1 MIRKLLIAAGSCV
14 VVGYL
19 GLSAYTNY
27 HDRNYATQSASRAAH
42 SVENGRIRVLLDKK
56 ACYYC
61 HSNEA
66 TLPGYSSLPGM
77 KQLSS
82 YDVRTGQKSF
92 RIDALFAALQDGAPV
107 PEADLAKL
115 EAVLRDGSMPPR
127 LFRSVHW
134 SAGLSDADR
143 QVLLDWIEK
152 ERGTYYATPGVA
164 PEFQNEAVQP
174 LPKSIAVDSRK
185 VELGMQLFHDPRLS
199 ADNTVS
205 CASCHSLSAGGV
217 DGRKTSLGV
226 GGKVGPINA
235 PTVFNA
241 ALNHTQFWDGR
252 AATLQEQ
259 AGGPPFNPIE
269 MASTSWAQ
277 IIGKLQKDRSFT
289 EAFSKVYPE
298 GYSGANIT
306 DSIAEFEKTLL
317 TPSRFDA
324 YLRGDKTALT
334 SQELHGY
341 DLFKANRCFTCHVG
355 QNLGG
360 QSFERMGLKRDYF
373 GDRGDSMTAADEG
386 RGNVTKDEYDR
397 YRFKV
402 PTLRNVELT
411 APYFHDGSTADLD
424 QAVRTMLKY
433 QVGKELPDGDVDALV
448 AFLKSLT
455 GTYIPLGSSEKGDM
469 PARAHNPS

>member
-1 MIRKLLIAAGSCV
+1 MIRKLFIACGSCV
-14 VVGYL
+14 VLGYL
-19 GLSAYTNY
+19 VLSAYANY
-27 HDRNYATQSASRAAH
+27 HDRNYAKRSASLAAH
-42 SVENGRIRVLLDKK
+42 SVESGRIRVLLDEK

-61 HSNEA
+61 HSSQA
-66 TLPGYSSLPGM
+66 TLPGYSRLPGM

-82 YDVRTGQKSF
+82 YDVSTGQKNF
-92 RIDALFAALQDGAPV
+92 RVDALFAALRDGAPV

-115 EAVLRDGSMPPR
+115 EAVVKEGTMPPR

-143 QVLLDWIEK
+143 QVLLDWIAK

-164 PEFQNEAVQP
+164 PEFQSEPVQP
-174 LPKSIAVDSRK
+174 LPTSIPVDSRK

-199 ADNTVS
+199 SDNSIS

-241 ALNHTQFWDGR
+241 VLNHTQFWDGR
-252 AATLQEQ
+252 AATLQDQ
-259 AGGPPFNPIE
+259 AGGPPLNPGE
-269 MASTSWAQ
+269 MASTSWEQ
-277 IIGKLQKDRSFT
+277 IIGKLQKDSSFT
-289 EAFSKVYPE
+289 EAFTKVYPE

-324 YLRGDKTALT
+324 YLRGNKTALT
-334 SQELHGY
+334 SEELRGY
-341 DLFKANRCFTCHVG
+341 NLFKANRCFTCHVG

-360 QSFERMGLKRDYF
+360 QSFERMGLKGNYF
-373 GDRGDSMTAADEG
+373 GDRSDSVTAADHG
-386 RGNVTKDEYDR
+386 RVNVTGDEHDR

-402 PTLRNVELT
+402 PTLRNTELT
-411 APYFHDGSTADLD
+411 APYFHDGSTADLH

-433 QVGKELPDGDVDALV
+433 QVGKELPDADVDALV

-455 GTYIPLGSSEKGDM
+455 GTYIPLSSGEKGDV
-469 PARAHNPS
+469 PAPAHNPS